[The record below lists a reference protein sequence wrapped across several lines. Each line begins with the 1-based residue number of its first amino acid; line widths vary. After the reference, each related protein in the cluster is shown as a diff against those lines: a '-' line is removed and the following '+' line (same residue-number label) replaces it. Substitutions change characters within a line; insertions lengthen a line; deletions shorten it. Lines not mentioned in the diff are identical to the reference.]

1 MGEMTG
7 FEIVIKTL
15 GEKIAALETDVRYE
29 RALKEEAKKK
39 AEKLETMCAKLNN
52 ECEAMRSKL
61 AEVERY
67 IKRMEE

>member
-1 MGEMTG
+1 MEEMNG
-7 FEIVIKTL
+7 YNVAVKVL
-15 GEKIAALETDVRYE
+15 GERIAALETDVRYE

-39 AEKLETMCAKLNN
+39 AEKLEDMYAKLDY
-52 ECEAMRSKL
+52 ECEVMRSKL